1 MIMQEAKHDFDVAI
15 LGNGLSGSMLATILG
30 KQGVSVVLM
39 DAEQHPRFAV
49 GESTIP
55 HTSLVISLLA
65 EKYGLPELEHLVDAE
80 RLAKHVTTTCGIKR
94 HFGYVYH
101 RPGQAYDPKEGLQF
115 GTSARDEN
123 HWFRQDTD
131 AYLHNLAVHYGA
143 VPRQKTKV
151 TGIEI
156 DKQGVKVQTSTGEEI
171 RARYL
176 VDGTGYKS
184 IVADRFGLREN
195 PTRLKHHSRTLFTH
209 MVDVP
214 PFDEANNPLPISY
227 HKGTL
232 HHCFERGWFWVIPF
246 NNNPLSTNPLISVGL
261 TIDPR
266 RYPKPENMSA
276 EQEFNEFLKLYP
288 DVAEQFKDGKAVRP
302 WVSTGRLQ
310 YSSKQTVG
318 HRYCLM
324 SHASGFVDP
333 LFSRG
338 MFNTVEV
345 IYALLDPLL
354 EALKTDNFDDEAF
367 RHVDQQQQRVLDYND
382 DLVNGSFISWTDF
395 DLWNAWLRVFGLG
408 TFLAEFHLMNGMSD
422 YTRTGDPAYLKGATK
437 NPIFCDFEDPDYA
450 TFFRYS
456 VEVVEAVEA
465 GRLGAKDAAKR
476 IFDLADSY
484 AFPVPIRKDSL
495 VRARWMKEEDQLTER
510 DLGFV
515 RRGFRWALT
524 TPLTRDLVSSSATF
538 FRWCAH
544 RPDPHL
550 CLESDLHSRDLKTPQ
565 GWDERKERGPSPCS
579 RAVRSS
585 SPVAPPSTTDPGPAV
600 QASTR

>member
-1 MIMQEAKHDFDVAI
+1 MILQEAQHDFDVAI
-15 LGNGLSGSMLATILG
+15 LGNGLSGSLLATILG
-30 KQGVSVVLM
+30 KQGVSTVLI

-55 HTSLVISLLA
+55 HTSLLISVLA
-65 EKYGLPELEHLVDAE
+65 EKYDLPELDDLVDANG
-80 RLAKHVTTTCGIKR
+80 LAKNVCTTCGIKR
-94 HFGYVYH
+94 HFGYVFH
-101 RPGQAYDPKEGLQF
+101 RPGQTYDPKEGLQF

-123 HWFRQDTD
+123 HWFRQDID

-143 VPRQKTKV
+143 VPRQKTKI

-156 DKQGVKVQTSTGEEI
+156 NESGVKLQTSQGEEI
-171 RARYL
+171 RARYV
-176 VDGTGYKS
+176 VDGTGYRS
-184 IVADRFGLREN
+184 ILADRFGLREN

-214 PFDEANNPLPISY
+214 PFDDAHNPLPISY

-266 RYPKPENMSA
+266 RYPKPEMAA
-276 EQEFNEFLKLYP
+276 EQEFNEFVQRYP
-288 DVAEQFKDGKAVRP
+288 SVAEQFKDGKAVRP

-310 YSSKQTVG
+310 YSSNKTTG
-318 HRYCLM
+318 YRYCLM

-338 MFNTVEV
+338 MFNTVEI

-354 EALKTDNFDDEAF
+354 EALKTDNFDEEPF
-367 RHVDQQQQRVLDYND
+367 RPVDAQQQLVLDYND
-382 DLVNGSFISWTDF
+382 DLVNGSFISWNDF

-422 YTRTGDPAYLKGATK
+422 YTRTGDPSYLKGPTK
-437 NPIFCDFEDPDYA
+437 NPIFCDFEDPDYKA
-450 TFFRYS
+450 FFKAS
-456 VEVVEAVEA
+456 VETVEAVEA
-465 GRLGAKDAAKR
+465 GRLDSQVAAKR

-484 AFPVPIRKDSL
+484 PFPVPIRKDSL

-524 TPLTRDLVSSSATF
+524 TPLTRDVVSSSQTF

-550 CLESDLHSRDLKTPQ
+550 MVPNGAEPEAK
-565 GWDERKERGPSPCS
+565 
-579 RAVRSS
+579 
-585 SPVAPPSTTDPGPAV
+585 APP
-600 QASTR
+600 QEASSIAH

>member
-1 MIMQEAKHDFDVAI
+1 MIIQESKHDFDVAI
-15 LGNGLSGSMLATILG
+15 LGNGLSGSLLATILG
-30 KQGVSVVLM
+30 KQGVSVALI
-39 DAEQHPRFAV
+39 DADQHPRFAV

-55 HTSLVISLLA
+55 HTSLVVSLLA
-65 EKYGLPELEHLVDAE
+65 EKYGLPELEHLVDTDG
-80 RLAKHVTTTCGIKR
+80 LAKHVCTTCGIKR

-101 RPGQAYDPKEGLQF
+101 RLGQTYDPKEGLQF
-115 GTSARDEN
+115 GTAARDEN

-143 VPRQKTKV
+143 TPRQKTKV

-156 DKQGVKVQTSTGEEI
+156 NKQGVKLQTSSGEEI

-176 VDGTGYKS
+176 VDGSGHKS
-184 IVADRFGLREN
+184 ILAERFGLRQN

-214 PFDEANNPLPISY
+214 PFEEANNPLPISY

-266 RYPKPENMSA
+266 RYPKPDMSA
-276 EQEFNEFLKLYP
+276 EQEFNEFLEHYP
-288 DVAEQFKDGKAVRP
+288 SVAEQFKDAKAVRP

-318 HRYCLM
+318 NRYCLM

-338 MFNTVEV
+338 MFNTVEI

-354 EALKTDNFDDEAF
+354 EALATDKFDDEAF
-367 RHVDQQQQRVLDYND
+367 LPVDRQQQKVLNYND
-382 DLVNGSFISWTDF
+382 DLVNCAFISWDDF

-422 YTRTGDPAYLKGATK
+422 YTRTGDPSYLVGKTQ
-437 NPIFCDFEDPDYA
+437 NPVFCDFEDPDYA
-450 TFFRYS
+450 AFFSDS
-456 VEVVEAVEA
+456 VQAVEA
-465 GRLGAKDAAKR
+465 FEAGHMTSADAAKR
-476 IFDLADSY
+476 IFDMANQY
-484 AFPVPIRKDSL
+484 PFPVPIRKDAL
-495 VRARWMKEEDQLTER
+495 VRAHWMKEEDQLTER
-510 DLGFV
+510 DLGLV

-524 TPLTRDLVSSSATF
+524 TPLTRDVVSSSATF

-550 CLESDLHSRDLKTPQ
+550 
-565 GWDERKERGPSPCS
+565 
-579 RAVRSS
+579 A
-585 SPVAPPSTTDPGPAV
+585 
-600 QASTR
+600 

>member
-1 MIMQEAKHDFDVAI
+1 MILQEAQHDFDVAI
-15 LGNGLSGSMLATILG
+15 LGNGLSGSLLATILG
-30 KQGVSVVLM
+30 KQGVSTVLI

-55 HTSLVISLLA
+55 HTSLLISVLA
-65 EKYGLPELEHLVDAE
+65 EKYDLPELDDLVDANG
-80 RLAKHVTTTCGIKR
+80 LAKNVCTTCGIKR
-94 HFGYVYH
+94 HFGYVFH
-101 RPGQAYDPKEGLQF
+101 RPGQTYDPKEGLQF

-123 HWFRQDTD
+123 HWFRQDID

-143 VPRQKTKV
+143 VPRQKTKI

-156 DKQGVKVQTSTGEEI
+156 NESGVKLQTSQGEEI
-171 RARYL
+171 RARYV
-176 VDGTGYKS
+176 VDGTGYRS
-184 IVADRFGLREN
+184 ILADRFGLREN

-214 PFDEANNPLPISY
+214 PFDDAHNPLPISY

-246 NNNPLSTNPLISVGL
+246 NNNPLSTNPIISVGL

-266 RYPKPENMSA
+266 RYPKPEMAA
-276 EQEFNEFLKLYP
+276 EQEFNEFVQRYP
-288 DVAEQFKDGKAVRP
+288 SVAEQFKDGKAVRP

-310 YSSKQTVG
+310 YSSNKTTG
-318 HRYCLM
+318 YRYCLM

-338 MFNTVEV
+338 MFNTVEI

-354 EALKTDNFDDEAF
+354 EALKTDNFDEEPF
-367 RHVDQQQQRVLDYND
+367 RPVDAQQQLVLDYND
-382 DLVNGSFISWTDF
+382 DLVNGSFISWNDF

-422 YTRTGDPAYLKGATK
+422 YTRTGDPSYLKGPTK
-437 NPIFCDFEDPDYA
+437 NPIFCDFEDPDYKA
-450 TFFRYS
+450 FFKAS
-456 VEVVEAVEA
+456 VETVEAVEA
-465 GRLGAKDAAKR
+465 GRLDSQVAAKR

-484 AFPVPIRKDSL
+484 PFPVPIRKDSL

-524 TPLTRDLVSSSATF
+524 TPLTRDVVSSSQTF

-550 CLESDLHSRDLKTPQ
+550 MVPNGAEPEAK
-565 GWDERKERGPSPCS
+565 
-579 RAVRSS
+579 
-585 SPVAPPSTTDPGPAV
+585 APP
-600 QASTR
+600 QEASSIAH

>member
-1 MIMQEAKHDFDVAI
+1 MILQEAQHDFDVAI
-15 LGNGLSGSMLATILG
+15 LGNGLSGSLLATILG
-30 KQGVSVVLM
+30 KQGVSTVLI

-55 HTSLVISLLA
+55 HTSLLISVLA
-65 EKYGLPELEHLVDAE
+65 EKYDLPELDDLVDANG
-80 RLAKHVTTTCGIKR
+80 LAKNVCTTCGIKR
-94 HFGYVYH
+94 HFGYVFH
-101 RPGQAYDPKEGLQF
+101 RPGQTYDPKEGLQF

-123 HWFRQDTD
+123 HWFRQDID

-143 VPRQKTKV
+143 VPRQKTKI

-156 DKQGVKVQTSTGEEI
+156 NESGVKLQTSQGEEI
-171 RARYL
+171 RARYV
-176 VDGTGYKS
+176 VDGTGYRS
-184 IVADRFGLREN
+184 ILADRFGLREN

-214 PFDEANNPLPISY
+214 PFDDAHNPLPISY

-266 RYPKPENMSA
+266 RYPKPEMAA
-276 EQEFNEFLKLYP
+276 EQEFNEFVQRYP
-288 DVAEQFKDGKAVRP
+288 SVAEQFKDGKAVRP

-310 YSSKQTVG
+310 YSSNKTTG
-318 HRYCLM
+318 YRYCLM

-338 MFNTVEV
+338 MFNTVEI

-354 EALKTDNFDDEAF
+354 EALKTDNFDEEPF
-367 RHVDQQQQRVLDYND
+367 RPVDAQQQLVLDYND
-382 DLVNGSFISWTDF
+382 DLVNGSFISWNDF

-422 YTRTGDPAYLKGATK
+422 YTRTGDPSYLKGPTK
-437 NPIFCDFEDPDYA
+437 NPIFCDFEDPDYKA
-450 TFFRYS
+450 FFKAS
-456 VEVVEAVEA
+456 VETVEAVEA
-465 GRLGAKDAAKR
+465 GRLDSQVAAKR
-476 IFDLADSY
+476 IFDMADSY
-484 AFPVPIRKDSL
+484 PFPVPIRKDSL

-524 TPLTRDLVSSSATF
+524 TPLTRDVVSSSQTF

-550 CLESDLHSRDLKTPQ
+550 MVPNGAEPEAK
-565 GWDERKERGPSPCS
+565 
-579 RAVRSS
+579 
-585 SPVAPPSTTDPGPAV
+585 APP
-600 QASTR
+600 QEASSIAH

>member
-1 MIMQEAKHDFDVAI
+1 MKMHESKDDFDVAI
-15 LGNGLSGSMLATILG
+15 LGNGLSGSLLATILA
-30 KQGVSVVLM
+30 KQGVSVVLI
-39 DAEQHPRFAV
+39 DAEQHPHFAV

-55 HTSLVISLLA
+55 HTSLIISLLA
-65 EKYGLPELEHLVDAE
+65 EKYGLPELDHLIDAE
-80 RLAKHVTTTCGIKR
+80 GLAKNICTTCGIKR
-94 HFGYVYH
+94 HFGYIYH
-101 RPGQAYDPKEGLQF
+101 RPGQVYDPKEGFQF

-123 HWFRQDTD
+123 HWFRQDID
-131 AYLHNLAVHYGA
+131 AYLHNLAVHHGA
-143 VPRQKTKV
+143 VSRQKTRV
-151 TGIEI
+151 TDLEI
-156 DKQGVKVQTSTGEEI
+156 GQQRVKLRTSIGDEI
-171 RARYL
+171 CARYI

-184 IVADRFGLREN
+184 ILAERLGLRDN

-214 PFDEANNPLPISY
+214 PFDDAHNPLPISY

-246 NNNPLSTNPLISVGL
+246 NNHPLSTNPLVSVGL

-266 RYPKPENMSA
+266 RYPKPDMPA
-276 EQEFNEFLKLYP
+276 EQEFNEFLKIYP
-288 DVAEQFKDGKAVRP
+288 SVAEQFKDAKAVRP

-310 YSSKQTVG
+310 YSSRQTTG

-324 SHASGFVDP
+324 SHAAGFVDP

-338 MFNTVEV
+338 MVNTVEV

-354 EALKTDNFDDEAF
+354 NALATDNFDEEAF
-367 RHVDQQQQRVLDYND
+367 LPVDQEQQRILDYND
-382 DLVNGSFISWTDF
+382 SLVNGAFISWGDF
-395 DLWNAWLRVFGLG
+395 DLWNAWLRVFALG

-422 YTRTGDPAYLKGATK
+422 YTRTGNPVCLIGTTQNPA
-437 NPIFCDFEDPDYA
+437 FCDFEDPDYA
-450 TFFRYS
+450 TFFRDS
-456 VEVVEAVEA
+456 VETVEAVEA
-465 GRLGAKDAAKR
+465 GRVTSADAAER
-476 IFDLADSY
+476 IFDMARQY

-524 TPLTRDLVSSSATF
+524 EPRTRNVVSSSETF

-550 CLESDLHSRDLKTPQ
+550 
-565 GWDERKERGPSPCS
+565 
-579 RAVRSS
+579 V
-585 SPVAPPSTTDPGPAV
+585 
-600 QASTR
+600 

>member
-1 MIMQEAKHDFDVAI
+1 MIMQDSKHDFDVAI

-30 KQGVSVVLM
+30 KQGVSVVLI
-39 DAEQHPRFAV
+39 DADQHPRFAV

-55 HTSLVISLLA
+55 HTSLLISALA
-65 EKYGLPELEHLVDAE
+65 EKYDLPELEHLIHADT
-80 RLAKHVTTTCGIKR
+80 LAKHVCTTCGIKR

-101 RPGQAYDPKEGLQF
+101 RPGQVYDRKEGLQF

-123 HWFRQDTD
+123 HWFRQDID
-131 AYLHNLAVHYGA
+131 AYLHNLAVRYGA

-151 TGIEI
+151 TDLEI
-156 DKQGVKVQTSTGEEI
+156 DKQGVKLQTSTGEEI

-176 VDGTGYKS
+176 VDGTGHKS
-184 IVADRFGLREN
+184 ILAERFGLRDN
-195 PTRLKHHSRTLFTH
+195 PCRLKHHARTLFTH

-214 PFDEANNPLPISY
+214 GFDEADRPLPISY

-246 NNNPLSTNPLISVGL
+246 NNHPLSTNPLISVGL

-266 RYPKPENMSA
+266 RYPKPTNMSA

-288 DVAEQFKDGKAVRP
+288 SVAEQFTDGKAVRP
-302 WVSTGRLQ
+302 WVSTERLQ
-310 YSSKQTVG
+310 YSSKQTIG

-345 IYALLDPLL
+345 IQTLLDPLL
-354 EALKTDNFDDEAF
+354 DALATDNFDDEAF
-367 RHVDQQQQRVLDYND
+367 LPVEEQQQRVLNYND
-382 DLVNGSFISWTDF
+382 DLVNCAFISWADF

-422 YTRTGDPAYLKGATK
+422 YSRTGDSSYLNGTVK
-437 NPIFCDFEDPDYA
+437 NPIFCSFEDPDYA
-450 TFFRYS
+450 AFFSYA
-456 VEVVEAVEA
+456 VEAVEA
-465 GRLGAKDAAKR
+465 FEAGRMSAADAAKR
-476 IFDLADSY
+476 IFDLTDDY
-484 AFPVPIRKDSL
+484 AFAVPIRKDAL
-495 VRARWMKEEDQLTER
+495 VRARWVKEEDQLSER

-524 TPLTRDLVSSSATF
+524 TSMTRDLVSSSENF

-550 CLESDLHSRDLKTPQ
+550 V
-565 GWDERKERGPSPCS
+565 GSPAKS
-579 RAVRSS
+579 PEPAETSSLRASS
-585 SPVAPPSTTDPGPAV
+585 F
-600 QASTR
+600 

>member
-1 MIMQEAKHDFDVAI
+1 MILQEAQHDFDVAI
-15 LGNGLSGSMLATILG
+15 LGNGLSGSLLATILG
-30 KQGVSVVLM
+30 KQGVSTVLI

-55 HTSLVISLLA
+55 HTSLLISVLA
-65 EKYGLPELEHLVDAE
+65 EKYDLPELDDLVDANG
-80 RLAKHVTTTCGIKR
+80 LAKNVCTTCGIKR
-94 HFGYVYH
+94 HFGYVFH
-101 RPGQAYDPKEGLQF
+101 RPGQTYDPKEGLQF

-123 HWFRQDTD
+123 HWFRQDID

-143 VPRQKTKV
+143 VPRQKTKI

-156 DKQGVKVQTSTGEEI
+156 NESGVKLQTSQGEEI
-171 RARYL
+171 RARYV
-176 VDGTGYKS
+176 VDGTGYRS
-184 IVADRFGLREN
+184 ILADRFGLREN

-214 PFDEANNPLPISY
+214 PFDDAHNPLPISY

-266 RYPKPENMSA
+266 RYPKPEMAA
-276 EQEFNEFLKLYP
+276 EQEFNEFVQRYP
-288 DVAEQFKDGKAVRP
+288 SVTEQFKDGKAVRP

-310 YSSKQTVG
+310 YSSNKTTG
-318 HRYCLM
+318 YRYCLM

-338 MFNTVEV
+338 MFNTVEI

-354 EALKTDNFDDEAF
+354 EALKTDNFDEEPF
-367 RHVDQQQQRVLDYND
+367 RPVDAQQQLVLDYND
-382 DLVNGSFISWTDF
+382 DLVNGSFISWNDF

-422 YTRTGDPAYLKGATK
+422 YTRTGDPSYLKGPTK
-437 NPIFCDFEDPDYA
+437 NPIFCDFEDPDYKA
-450 TFFRYS
+450 FFKAS
-456 VEVVEAVEA
+456 VETVEAVEA
-465 GRLGAKDAAKR
+465 GRLDSQVAAKR

-484 AFPVPIRKDSL
+484 PFPVPIRKDSL

-524 TPLTRDLVSSSATF
+524 TPLTRDVVSSSQTF

-550 CLESDLHSRDLKTPQ
+550 MVPNGAEPEAKTPPQ
-565 GWDERKERGPSPCS
+565 E
-579 RAVRSS
+579 ASS
-585 SPVAPPSTTDPGPAV
+585 IAH
-600 QASTR
+600 

>member
-1 MIMQEAKHDFDVAI
+1 MIIQESKHDFDVAI
-15 LGNGLSGSMLATILG
+15 LGNGLSGSLLATILG
-30 KQGVSVVLM
+30 KQGVSVALI
-39 DAEQHPRFAV
+39 DADQHPRFAV

-55 HTSLVISLLA
+55 HTSLVVSLLA
-65 EKYGLPELEHLVDAE
+65 EKYGLPELEHLVDTDG
-80 RLAKHVTTTCGIKR
+80 LAKHVCTTCGIKR

-101 RPGQAYDPKEGLQF
+101 RLGQAYDPKEGLQF
-115 GTSARDEN
+115 GTAAREEN

-143 VPRQKTKV
+143 IPRQKTKV

-156 DKQGVKVQTSTGEEI
+156 NKQGVKLQTSAGEEI

-176 VDGTGYKS
+176 VDGTGHKS
-184 IVADRFGLREN
+184 IVAEGFGLRQN

-266 RYPKPENMSA
+266 RYPKPDMSA
-276 EQEFNEFLKLYP
+276 EQEFNEFLKRYP
-288 DVAEQFKDGKAVRP
+288 SVAEQFKDAKAVRP

-338 MFNTVEV
+338 MFNTVEI

-367 RHVDQQQQRVLDYND
+367 IPVDQQQQRILDYND
-382 DLVNGSFISWTDF
+382 NLVNCSFISWDDF

-422 YTRTGDPAYLKGATK
+422 YTRTGDPSFLVGKTQ
-437 NPIFCDFEDPDYA
+437 NPVFCDFEDPDYA
-450 TFFRYS
+450 AFFKDS
-456 VEVVEAVEA
+456 VEAVEA
-465 GRLGAKDAAKR
+465 FEAGRMTSADATKR
-476 IFDLADSY
+476 VFDMAGQY
-484 AFPVPIRKDSL
+484 PFPVPIRKDAL
-495 VRARWMKEEDQLTER
+495 VRAHWMKEEDQLTER

-524 TPLTRDLVSSSATF
+524 TPLTRDVVSSSAAF

-550 CLESDLHSRDLKTPQ
+550 GVDSHNRDLRMPQ
-565 GWDERKERGPSPCS
+565 RWGEREQRRPSLAS
-579 RAVRSS
+579 RA
-585 SPVAPPSTTDPGPAV
+585 
-600 QASTR
+600 